1 MRSNERTIIVAVAIV
16 ALAAAFYL
24 LVLGP
29 KRDKAS
35 ELTSQ
40 IDQLNGSISA
50 AEQQASYGE
59 QARQEFPKFY
69 GRMVVLGK
77 AVPGEADTASLL
89 VQLNG
94 IADRSKMEL
103 RAIALNQGG
112 ATAATTAPAPTP
124 APAAPSTG
132 SAPTAA
138 ASTAASTAST
148 ASTAGSTTPT
158 TGSSPTPSPTA
169 SPAPATEATA
179 AALPVGSVVGPA
191 GLPTLPY
198 TVTLRGT
205 YFDVAN
211 FIGGVDGLV
220 KPVADGTQLS
230 PDGRLLTVNG
240 FSLQLSGTGSSPTLK
255 ASFVVTAFSSGDLGL
270 TTGASSSGPAPVSP
284 GEPRCNPPARWWPS
298 EALEAA
304 GALPGTCL
312 RPAEQ
317 ESAPAGRGAS
327 GRARRGPGAHR
338 PIGFGWIG
346 GRLRARRRYLGHDSA

>member
-1 MRSNERTIIVAVAIV
+1 MRSNERTIIVAVAVI

-29 KRDKAS
+29 KRDQAS
-35 ELTSQ
+35 ELTGQ
-40 IDQLNGSISA
+40 IDELHGSISS

-59 QARQEFPKFY
+59 QARQEFPKYY

-94 IADRSKMEL
+94 IADRSKTDL

-112 ATAATTAPAPTP
+112 ATAATTAPAPAP

-138 ASTAASTAST
+138 AATAASTEST
-148 ASTAGSTTPT
+148 SNTAGSTTST
-158 TGSSPTPSPTA
+158 TGSSPAPTA
-169 SPAPATEATA
+169 TPAPATEATA
-179 AALPVGSVVGPA
+179 ATLPVGSVVGPA

-198 TVTLRGT
+198 TVTLSGT
-205 YFDVAN
+205 YFDVGN

-220 KPVADGTQLS
+220 EPVADGTQLS

-240 FSLQLSGTGSSPTLK
+240 FSLQLGGSGASPKLK
-255 ASFVVTAFSSGDLGL
+255 ASLVITAYSSGDLGL
-270 TTGASSSGPAPVSP
+270 TAGASSSGPAPASP
-284 GEPRCNPPARWWPS
+284 GETQVQTA
-298 EALEAA
+298 
-304 GALPGTCL
+304 
-312 RPAEQ
+312 
-317 ESAPAGRGAS
+317 SAVVAK
-327 GRARRGPGAHR
+327 
-338 PIGFGWIG
+338 
-346 GRLRARRRYLGHDSA
+346 

>member
-1 MRSNERTIIVAVAIV
+1 MRSNERTIIVAVAIL
-16 ALAAAFYL
+16 ALAGAFYL

-35 ELTSQ
+35 ELTGQ

-59 QARQEFPKFY
+59 QARQEFPKYY

-94 IADRSKMEL
+94 IAHRSKTSL

-112 ATAATTAPAPTP
+112 ATAATTAPAPAP

-132 SAPTAA
+132 SAPTTAA
-138 ASTAASTAST
+138 ATAASTEST
-148 ASTAGSTTPT
+148 SNTAGATTAT
-158 TGSSPTPSPTA
+158 TGSSPATSPTA
-169 SPAPATEATA
+169 TASPVPATEATA
-179 AALPVGSVVGPA
+179 ATLPVGSVVGPA

-198 TVTLRGT
+198 TVTLSGT
-205 YFDVAN
+205 YFDVGN

-240 FSLQLSGTGSSPTLK
+240 FSLQLSGTGSSPKLK
-255 ASFVVTAFSSGDLGL
+255 ASLVVTAYSSGDLGL
-270 TTGASSSGPAPVSP
+270 TAGASSSGPAPASP
-284 GEPRCNPPARWWPS
+284 GETQVQTA
-298 EALEAA
+298 
-304 GALPGTCL
+304 
-312 RPAEQ
+312 
-317 ESAPAGRGAS
+317 SAVVAK
-327 GRARRGPGAHR
+327 
-338 PIGFGWIG
+338 
-346 GRLRARRRYLGHDSA
+346 

>member
-50 AEQQASYGE
+50 TEQQASYGE

-124 APAAPSTG
+124 AAPSTG

-158 TGSSPTPSPTA
+158 TGSSPAPSPTATA

-240 FSLQLSGTGSSPTLK
+240 FSLQLSGAGSSPKLK
-255 ASFVVTAFSSGDLGL
+255 ASFVVTAYSSGDLGL
-270 TTGASSSGPAPVSP
+270 TAGASSSGPASVSP
-284 GEPRCNPPARWWPS
+284 GETQVQPA
-298 EALEAA
+298 
-304 GALPGTCL
+304 
-312 RPAEQ
+312 
-317 ESAPAGRGAS
+317 SAVVAK
-327 GRARRGPGAHR
+327 
-338 PIGFGWIG
+338 
-346 GRLRARRRYLGHDSA
+346 

>member
-1 MRSNERTIIVAVAIV
+1 MRSNERTIILAVAII
-16 ALAAAFYL
+16 ALAGAFYL

-35 ELTSQ
+35 ELKGQ

-59 QARQEFPKFY
+59 QARQEFPKYY

-94 IADRSKMEL
+94 IAHRSKTEL

-112 ATAATTAPAPTP
+112 ATAATTAPAP

-132 SAPTAA
+132 SAPTTAA
-138 ASTAASTAST
+138 ATAASTEST
-148 ASTAGSTTPT
+148 SNTAGSTTPT
-158 TGSSPTPSPTA
+158 TGSAPPTSPAATA
-169 SPAPATEATA
+169 SPVPATEATA
-179 AALPVGSVVGPA
+179 ATLPVGSVVGPA

-198 TVTLRGT
+198 TVTLSGT
-205 YFDVAN
+205 YFDVGS

-220 KPVADGTQLS
+220 KPVDDGTQLS

-240 FSLQLSGTGSSPTLK
+240 FSLQLSGTGSSPKLK
-255 ASFVVTAFSSGDLGL
+255 ASLVVTAYSSGDLGL
-270 TTGASSSGPAPVSP
+270 TAGASSSGPAPVSP
-284 GEPRCNPPARWWPS
+284 GETQVQTA
-298 EALEAA
+298 
-304 GALPGTCL
+304 
-312 RPAEQ
+312 
-317 ESAPAGRGAS
+317 SAVVAK
-327 GRARRGPGAHR
+327 
-338 PIGFGWIG
+338 
-346 GRLRARRRYLGHDSA
+346 

>member
-24 LVLGP
+24 MVLGP
-29 KRDKAS
+29 KREKAS

-59 QARQEFPKFY
+59 QARQEFPKYY

-94 IADRSKMEL
+94 IADQSKMDL

-138 ASTAASTAST
+138 ASTAASTASS

-158 TGSSPTPSPTA
+158 TASTPAPSPTA
-169 SPAPATEATA
+169 AATPAPATEATA

-198 TVTLRGT
+198 TVTLSGT
-205 YFDVAN
+205 YFDVSN

-240 FSLQLSGTGSSPTLK
+240 FSLQVTGAGSSPKLK
-255 ASFVVTAFSSGDLGL
+255 ASFVVTAYSSGDLGL
-270 TTGASSSGPAPVSP
+270 TAGASSSGPAPVSP
-284 GEPRCNPPARWWPS
+284 GETSVQQA
-298 EALEAA
+298 
-304 GALPGTCL
+304 
-312 RPAEQ
+312 
-317 ESAPAGRGAS
+317 SAVVAK
-327 GRARRGPGAHR
+327 
-338 PIGFGWIG
+338 
-346 GRLRARRRYLGHDSA
+346 

>member
-24 LVLGP
+24 MVLGP

-59 QARQEFPKFY
+59 QARQEFPKYY

-94 IADRSKMEL
+94 IADQSKMDL

-138 ASTAASTAST
+138 ASTAATTAST

-158 TGSSPTPSPTA
+158 AGSSPAPSPTA
-169 SPAPATEATA
+169 AATPAPATEATA

-198 TVTLRGT
+198 TVTLSGT

-240 FSLQLSGTGSSPTLK
+240 FSLQVTGAGSSPKLK
-255 ASFVVTAFSSGDLGL
+255 ASFVVTAYSSGDLGL
-270 TTGASSSGPAPVSP
+270 TAGASSSGPAPVSS
-284 GEPRCNPPARWWPS
+284 GETPVQPA
-298 EALEAA
+298 
-304 GALPGTCL
+304 
-312 RPAEQ
+312 
-317 ESAPAGRGAS
+317 SAVVAK
-327 GRARRGPGAHR
+327 
-338 PIGFGWIG
+338 
-346 GRLRARRRYLGHDSA
+346 

>member
-1 MRSNERTIIVAVAIV
+1 VRSNERTIIVAVAVV

-59 QARQEFPKFY
+59 QARQEFPKYY

-112 ATAATTAPAPTP
+112 ATAATTAPAP
-124 APAAPSTG
+124 APAASSTG

-148 ASTAGSTTPT
+148 ANTAGSTTAT
-158 TGSSPTPSPTA
+158 TGTSPAPSPTA
-169 SPAPATEATA
+169 APAPATEATA
-179 AALPVGSVVGPA
+179 ASLPVGSVVGPA

-198 TVTLRGT
+198 TLTLRGT
-205 YFDVAN
+205 YFDVGN

-220 KPVADGTQLS
+220 EPVADGTQLS

-240 FSLQLSGTGSSPTLK
+240 FSLQLSGTGSSPKLK
-255 ASFVVTAFSSGDLGL
+255 ASFVVTAYSSGDLGL
-270 TTGASSSGPAPVSP
+270 TAGASSSGPAPVSP
-284 GEPRCNPPARWWPS
+284 GETQVQPA
-298 EALEAA
+298 
-304 GALPGTCL
+304 
-312 RPAEQ
+312 
-317 ESAPAGRGAS
+317 SAVVAK
-327 GRARRGPGAHR
+327 
-338 PIGFGWIG
+338 
-346 GRLRARRRYLGHDSA
+346 

>member
-59 QARQEFPKFY
+59 QARQEFPKYY

-94 IADRSKMEL
+94 IADQSKMDL

-138 ASTAASTAST
+138 ASTAAATAGT
-148 ASTAGSTTPT
+148 ASTAGSTTAT
-158 TGSSPTPSPTA
+158 TGSSPAPSPTA
-169 SPAPATEATA
+169 TATPAPATEATA
-179 AALPVGSVVGPA
+179 ASLPVGSVVGPA

-198 TVTLRGT
+198 SVTLTGT

-220 KPVADGTQLS
+220 EPVADGTQLA

-240 FSLQLSGTGSSPTLK
+240 VSLQLSGSGSSPKLK
-255 ASFVVTAFSSGDLGL
+255 ANFVVTAYSSGDLGL
-270 TTGASSSGPAPVSP
+270 TAGASSSGPAPVSP
-284 GEPRCNPPARWWPS
+284 GETQVQPA
-298 EALEAA
+298 
-304 GALPGTCL
+304 
-312 RPAEQ
+312 
-317 ESAPAGRGAS
+317 SAVVAK
-327 GRARRGPGAHR
+327 
-338 PIGFGWIG
+338 
-346 GRLRARRRYLGHDSA
+346 

>member
-29 KRDKAS
+29 KRDQAS

-59 QARQEFPKFY
+59 QARQEFPKYY

-94 IADRSKMEL
+94 IADQSKMDL

-112 ATAATTAPAPTP
+112 ATAATTAPAP

-138 ASTAASTAST
+138 ASTAASTEST
-148 ASTAGSTTPT
+148 SNTAGSTTST
-158 TGSSPTPSPTA
+158 TGSSPAPTA
-169 SPAPATEATA
+169 TPAPATEATA
-179 AALPVGSVVGPA
+179 ATLPVGSVVGPA

-198 TVTLRGT
+198 SVTLTGT

-220 KPVADGTQLS
+220 EPVADGTQLS

-240 FSLQLSGTGSSPTLK
+240 FSLQLSGSGSSPKLK
-255 ASFVVTAFSSGDLGL
+255 ASFVVTAYSSGDLGL
-270 TTGASSSGPAPVSP
+270 TAGASSSGPAPVSP
-284 GEPRCNPPARWWPS
+284 GETQVQPA
-298 EALEAA
+298 
-304 GALPGTCL
+304 
-312 RPAEQ
+312 
-317 ESAPAGRGAS
+317 SAVVAK
-327 GRARRGPGAHR
+327 
-338 PIGFGWIG
+338 
-346 GRLRARRRYLGHDSA
+346 

>member
-59 QARQEFPKFY
+59 QARQEFPKYY

-94 IADRSKMEL
+94 IADQSKMDL

-112 ATAATTAPAPTP
+112 ATAATTAPAP

-138 ASTAASTAST
+138 ASTAAATAGT
-148 ASTAGSTTPT
+148 ASTAGSTTAT
-158 TGSSPTPSPTA
+158 TGSSPAPSPTA
-169 SPAPATEATA
+169 TATPAPATEATA

-198 TVTLRGT
+198 SVTLTGT

-220 KPVADGTQLS
+220 EPVADGTQLS

-240 FSLQLSGTGSSPTLK
+240 FSLQLSGSGSSPKLK
-255 ASFVVTAFSSGDLGL
+255 ASFVVTAYSSGDLGL
-270 TTGASSSGPAPVSP
+270 TAGASSSGPAPVSP
-284 GEPRCNPPARWWPS
+284 GETQVQPA
-298 EALEAA
+298 
-304 GALPGTCL
+304 
-312 RPAEQ
+312 
-317 ESAPAGRGAS
+317 SAVVAK
-327 GRARRGPGAHR
+327 
-338 PIGFGWIG
+338 
-346 GRLRARRRYLGHDSA
+346 

>member
-59 QARQEFPKFY
+59 QARQEFPKYY

-77 AVPGEADTASLL
+77 AVPGDADTASLL

-94 IADRSKMEL
+94 IADQSKMEL

-148 ASTAGSTTPT
+148 ANTAGSTTPT
-158 TGSSPTPSPTA
+158 TGSSPAPSPTA
-169 SPAPATEATA
+169 TATPAPATEATA

-240 FSLQLSGTGSSPTLK
+240 FSLQLSGTGSSPKLK
-255 ASFVVTAFSSGDLGL
+255 ASFVVTAYSSGDLGL
-270 TTGASSSGPAPVSP
+270 TAGASSSGPAPVSP
-284 GEPRCNPPARWWPS
+284 GETQVQTA
-298 EALEAA
+298 
-304 GALPGTCL
+304 
-312 RPAEQ
+312 
-317 ESAPAGRGAS
+317 SAVVAK
-327 GRARRGPGAHR
+327 
-338 PIGFGWIG
+338 
-346 GRLRARRRYLGHDSA
+346 

>member
-1 MRSNERTIIVAVAIV
+1 MRSNERTIILAVAII
-16 ALAAAFYL
+16 ALAGAFYL

-35 ELTSQ
+35 EMKGQ

-59 QARQEFPKFY
+59 QARQEFPKYY

-94 IADRSKMEL
+94 IAHRSKTDL

-112 ATAATTAPAPTP
+112 ATAATTAPAPAP

-132 SAPTAA
+132 SAPTTAA
-138 ASTAASTAST
+138 ATAASTEST
-148 ASTAGSTTPT
+148 SNTAGSTTPT
-158 TGSSPTPSPTA
+158 TGSAPATSPTA
-169 SPAPATEATA
+169 TASPVPATEATA
-179 AALPVGSVVGPA
+179 ATLPVGSVVGPA

-198 TVTLRGT
+198 TVTLSGT
-205 YFDVAN
+205 YFDVGS

-220 KPVADGTQLS
+220 KPVDDGTQLS

-240 FSLQLSGTGSSPTLK
+240 FSLQLSGTGSSPKLK
-255 ASFVVTAFSSGDLGL
+255 ASLVVTAYSSGDLGL
-270 TTGASSSGPAPVSP
+270 TAGASSSGPAPVSP
-284 GEPRCNPPARWWPS
+284 GETQVQTA
-298 EALEAA
+298 
-304 GALPGTCL
+304 
-312 RPAEQ
+312 
-317 ESAPAGRGAS
+317 SAVVAK
-327 GRARRGPGAHR
+327 
-338 PIGFGWIG
+338 
-346 GRLRARRRYLGHDSA
+346 

>member
-59 QARQEFPKFY
+59 QARQEFPKYY

-138 ASTAASTAST
+138 ASHGGIDREHREHGRFHHAHNRVLARSFAHCQPCARDGGDRRIAARW
-148 ASTAGSTTPT
+148 
-158 TGSSPTPSPTA
+158 
-169 SPAPATEATA
+169 
-179 AALPVGSVVGPA
+179 L
-191 GLPTLPY
+191 
-198 TVTLRGT
+198 
-205 YFDVAN
+205 
-211 FIGGVDGLV
+211 GGR
-220 KPVADGTQLS
+220 P
-230 PDGRLLTVNG
+230 
-240 FSLQLSGTGSSPTLK
+240 SGTSHPAVHRHPEREPTSTSGTSS
-255 ASFVVTAFSSGDLGL
+255 V
-270 TTGASSSGPAPVSP
+270 
-284 GEPRCNPPARWWPS
+284 
-298 EALEAA
+298 
-304 GALPGTCL
+304 
-312 RPAEQ
+312 
-317 ESAPAGRGAS
+317 ESTD
-327 GRARRGPGAHR
+327 
-338 PIGFGWIG
+338 W
-346 GRLRARRRYLGHDSA
+346 

>member
-1 MRSNERTIIVAVAIV
+1 MRSNERTIIVAVACI

-35 ELTSQ
+35 ELTGQ
-40 IDQLNGSISA
+40 IDQLHGSISA

-59 QARQEFPKFY
+59 QARQEFPKYY

-94 IADRSKMEL
+94 IADRSKTEL

-138 ASTAASTAST
+138 AATAASTEST
-148 ASTAGSTTPT
+148 SNTAGSTTST
-158 TGSSPTPSPTA
+158 TGSSPAPTA

-179 AALPVGSVVGPA
+179 ATLPVGSVVGPA

-198 TVTLRGT
+198 TVTLSGT
-205 YFDVAN
+205 YFDVGN

-240 FSLQLSGTGSSPTLK
+240 FSLQLSGTGSSPKLK
-255 ASFVVTAFSSGDLGL
+255 ASLVVTAYSSGDLGL
-270 TTGASSSGPAPVSP
+270 TAGASSSGPAPASP
-284 GEPRCNPPARWWPS
+284 GETQVQTA
-298 EALEAA
+298 
-304 GALPGTCL
+304 
-312 RPAEQ
+312 
-317 ESAPAGRGAS
+317 SAVVAK
-327 GRARRGPGAHR
+327 
-338 PIGFGWIG
+338 
-346 GRLRARRRYLGHDSA
+346 

>member
-16 ALAAAFYL
+16 GLAAAFYM

-40 IDQLNGSISA
+40 IDQLHGSISA

-59 QARQEFPKFY
+59 QARQEFPKYY

-94 IADRSKMEL
+94 IADRSKTEL

-124 APAAPSTG
+124 TAPSTG

-148 ASTAGSTTPT
+148 ANTAGSTTST
-158 TGSSPTPSPTA
+158 TGSAPAPSPTATA

-240 FSLQLSGTGSSPTLK
+240 FSLQLSGTGSSPKLK
-255 ASFVVTAFSSGDLGL
+255 ASFVVTAYSSGDLGL
-270 TTGASSSGPAPVSP
+270 TAGASSSGPAPVSP
-284 GEPRCNPPARWWPS
+284 GEPQVQPA
-298 EALEAA
+298 
-304 GALPGTCL
+304 
-312 RPAEQ
+312 
-317 ESAPAGRGAS
+317 SAVVAK
-327 GRARRGPGAHR
+327 
-338 PIGFGWIG
+338 
-346 GRLRARRRYLGHDSA
+346 

>member
-29 KRDKAS
+29 KRDTAS
-35 ELTSQ
+35 QLTSQ

-59 QARQEFPKFY
+59 QARQEFPKYY

-94 IADRSKMEL
+94 IADQSKMDL

-138 ASTAASTAST
+138 ASTAASTEST
-148 ASTAGSTTPT
+148 SNTAGSTTST
-158 TGSSPTPSPTA
+158 TGSSPAPTA
-169 SPAPATEATA
+169 TPAPATEATA
-179 AALPVGSVVGPA
+179 ATLPVGSVVGPA

-198 TVTLRGT
+198 SVTLTGT

-220 KPVADGTQLS
+220 EPVADGTQLS

-240 FSLQLSGTGSSPTLK
+240 FSLQLSGSGSSPKLK
-255 ASFVVTAFSSGDLGL
+255 ASFVVTAYSSGDLGL
-270 TTGASSSGPAPVSP
+270 TAGASSSGPAPVSP
-284 GEPRCNPPARWWPS
+284 GETQVQPA
-298 EALEAA
+298 
-304 GALPGTCL
+304 
-312 RPAEQ
+312 
-317 ESAPAGRGAS
+317 SAVVAK
-327 GRARRGPGAHR
+327 
-338 PIGFGWIG
+338 
-346 GRLRARRRYLGHDSA
+346 

>member
-1 MRSNERTIIVAVAIV
+1 VRSNERTIIVAVAVV

-59 QARQEFPKFY
+59 QARQEFPKYY

-112 ATAATTAPAPTP
+112 ATAATTAPAP

-148 ASTAGSTTPT
+148 ANTAGSTTAT
-158 TGSSPTPSPTA
+158 TGTSPAPSPTA
-169 SPAPATEATA
+169 APAPATEATA
-179 AALPVGSVVGPA
+179 ASLPVGSVVGPA

-198 TVTLRGT
+198 TLTLRGT
-205 YFDVAN
+205 YFDVGN

-220 KPVADGTQLS
+220 EPVADGTQLS

-240 FSLQLSGTGSSPTLK
+240 FSLQLSGTGSSPKLK
-255 ASFVVTAFSSGDLGL
+255 ASFVVTAYSSGDLGL
-270 TTGASSSGPAPVSP
+270 TAGASSSGPAPVSP
-284 GEPRCNPPARWWPS
+284 GETQVQPA
-298 EALEAA
+298 
-304 GALPGTCL
+304 
-312 RPAEQ
+312 
-317 ESAPAGRGAS
+317 SAVVAK
-327 GRARRGPGAHR
+327 
-338 PIGFGWIG
+338 
-346 GRLRARRRYLGHDSA
+346 

>member
-29 KRDKAS
+29 KRDQAS

-59 QARQEFPKFY
+59 QARQEFPKYY

-94 IADRSKMEL
+94 IADQSKMDL

-138 ASTAASTAST
+138 ASTAASTEST
-148 ASTAGSTTPT
+148 SNTAGSTTST
-158 TGSSPTPSPTA
+158 TGSSPAPTA
-169 SPAPATEATA
+169 TPAPATEATA
-179 AALPVGSVVGPA
+179 ATLPVGSVVGPA

-198 TVTLRGT
+198 SVTLTGT

-220 KPVADGTQLS
+220 EPVADGTQLS

-240 FSLQLSGTGSSPTLK
+240 FSLQLSGSGSSPKLK
-255 ASFVVTAFSSGDLGL
+255 ASFVVTAYSSGDLGL
-270 TTGASSSGPAPVSP
+270 TAGASSSGPAPVSP
-284 GEPRCNPPARWWPS
+284 GETQVQPA
-298 EALEAA
+298 
-304 GALPGTCL
+304 
-312 RPAEQ
+312 
-317 ESAPAGRGAS
+317 SAVVAK
-327 GRARRGPGAHR
+327 
-338 PIGFGWIG
+338 
-346 GRLRARRRYLGHDSA
+346 

>member
-59 QARQEFPKFY
+59 QARQEFPKYY

-77 AVPGEADTASLL
+77 AVPGDADTASLL

-94 IADRSKMEL
+94 IADQSKMEL

-112 ATAATTAPAPTP
+112 ATAATTAPTP

-148 ASTAGSTTPT
+148 ANTAGSTTPT
-158 TGSSPTPSPTA
+158 TGSSPAPSPTATA

-240 FSLQLSGTGSSPTLK
+240 FSLQLSGTGSSPKLK
-255 ASFVVTAFSSGDLGL
+255 ASFVVTAYSSGDLGL
-270 TTGASSSGPAPVSP
+270 TAGASSSGPAPVSP
-284 GEPRCNPPARWWPS
+284 GETQVQPA
-298 EALEAA
+298 
-304 GALPGTCL
+304 
-312 RPAEQ
+312 
-317 ESAPAGRGAS
+317 SAVVAK
-327 GRARRGPGAHR
+327 
-338 PIGFGWIG
+338 
-346 GRLRARRRYLGHDSA
+346 

>member
-1 MRSNERTIIVAVAIV
+1 MRSNERTIIVAVAVI

-35 ELTSQ
+35 ELTGQ
-40 IDQLNGSISA
+40 IDQLHGSIST

-59 QARQEFPKFY
+59 QARQEFPKYY

-94 IADRSKMEL
+94 IANQSKTEL
-103 RAIALNQGG
+103 RASALNQGG

-138 ASTAASTAST
+138 AATAASTEST
-148 ASTAGSTTPT
+148 SNTAGSTTST
-158 TGSSPTPSPTA
+158 TGSSPAPTA

-179 AALPVGSVVGPA
+179 ATLPVGSVVGPA

-198 TVTLRGT
+198 SVTLTGT

-220 KPVADGTQLS
+220 KPVADGTQLA

-240 FSLQLSGTGSSPTLK
+240 FSLQLSGSGSSPKLK
-255 ASFVVTAFSSGDLGL
+255 ASFVVTAYSSGDLGL
-270 TTGASSSGPAPVSP
+270 TAGASSSGPAPVSP
-284 GEPRCNPPARWWPS
+284 GETQVQPA
-298 EALEAA
+298 
-304 GALPGTCL
+304 
-312 RPAEQ
+312 
-317 ESAPAGRGAS
+317 SAVVAK
-327 GRARRGPGAHR
+327 
-338 PIGFGWIG
+338 
-346 GRLRARRRYLGHDSA
+346 

>member
-1 MRSNERTIIVAVAIV
+1 MRSNERTIIVAVAVI

-35 ELTSQ
+35 ELTGQ
-40 IDQLNGSISA
+40 IDQLHGSISA

-59 QARQEFPKFY
+59 QARQEFPKYY

-94 IADRSKMEL
+94 IADRSKTEL

-138 ASTAASTAST
+138 AATAASTEST
-148 ASTAGSTTPT
+148 SNTAGSTTST
-158 TGSSPTPSPTA
+158 TGSSPGPTA

-179 AALPVGSVVGPA
+179 ATLPVGSVVGPA

-198 TVTLRGT
+198 TVTLSGT
-205 YFDVAN
+205 YFDVGN

-240 FSLQLSGTGSSPTLK
+240 FSLQLSGTGSSPKLK
-255 ASFVVTAFSSGDLGL
+255 ASLVVTAYSSGDLGL
-270 TTGASSSGPAPVSP
+270 TAGASSSGPAPASP
-284 GEPRCNPPARWWPS
+284 GETQVQTA
-298 EALEAA
+298 
-304 GALPGTCL
+304 
-312 RPAEQ
+312 
-317 ESAPAGRGAS
+317 SAVVAK
-327 GRARRGPGAHR
+327 
-338 PIGFGWIG
+338 
-346 GRLRARRRYLGHDSA
+346 